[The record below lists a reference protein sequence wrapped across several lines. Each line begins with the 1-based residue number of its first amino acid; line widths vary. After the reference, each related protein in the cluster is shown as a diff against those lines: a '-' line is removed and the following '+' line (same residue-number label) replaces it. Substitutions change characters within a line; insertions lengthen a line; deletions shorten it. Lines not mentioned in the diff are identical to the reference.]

1 MEVKQMTDKDGFK
14 GFDDVCM
21 EFLKQQ
27 KHSTML
33 TYKCF
38 LKIALDFTGMT
49 GKQIL
54 ESKKA
59 DENNEWEQ
67 KILKFKQWM
76 KEKGYSDNATKSA
89 ITTLKSFF
97 NCYRTPL
104 SFNQSEKRKLNGR
117 AQRVTQD
124 YELSNEDINKM
135 FSVGDLR
142 ERYIVILGKSLGLR
156 VGDFTTLTYGTFRS
170 INLDQEPPIYM
181 GKLQTEK
188 EGVTAFPFIDSDAL
202 PIVKSIL
209 DINKDKP
216 NDKKIITVQ
225 NEELSTILQTLA
237 TKASINLGGKHLRF
251 HCLRK
256 YLCDRLSINTSD
268 SKWKQIVGKAISE
281 DAYVSPLELRE
292 IYLKAMKYTT
302 INTNGKGKVTKIS
315 EELKELSY
323 KINTQTKIID
333 ALVQD
338 STKKDLE
345 LEKMK
350 SELKALS
357 NVIVAIADSD
367 IYKEMAE
374 GIHEKMADKITANP
388 EFMEKH
394 KEDFERIKSGYFKS
408 ATKPSEAN
416 TP

>member
-1 MEVKQMTDKDGFK
+1 VTRTDDFTGL
-14 GFDDVCM
+14 DDVCIK
-21 EFLKQQ
+21 FLKQQ
-27 KHSTML
+27 NHSTQL
-33 TYKCF
+33 TYKSF
-38 LKIALDFTGMT
+38 LKIVLEFTGMT
-49 GKQIL
+49 GQQIL

-59 DENNEWEQ
+59 DKNNEWEQ
-67 KILKFKQWM
+67 KVLDFKQWM
-76 KEKGYSDNATKSA
+76 KEKNFSDNTTKSA

-124 YELSNEDINKM
+124 YELSNEDITKM

-142 ERYIVILGKSLGLR
+142 ERYIVLLGKSLGLR

-188 EGVTAFPFIDSDAL
+188 EGVTAFPFIDSDVL

-209 DINKDKP
+209 DINKGKP

-237 TKASINLGGKHLRF
+237 TKAGINLGGKHLRF

-302 INTNGKGKVTKIS
+302 ISTNGNGKVTKLS
-315 EELKELSY
+315 EELTELNN
-323 KINTQTKIID
+323 KINKQNAIID
-333 ALVQD
+333 ALFQN

-345 LEKMK
+345 LEAVK

-357 NVIVAIADSD
+357 NVILAIADSD

-394 KEDFERIKSGYFKS
+394 KEDFEKIKSGYFKS
-408 ATKPSEAN
+408 GKKPSDKIK
-416 TP
+416 

>member
-1 MEVKQMTDKDGFK
+1 MTRTDDFTGL
-14 GFDDVCM
+14 DDVCIK
-21 EFLKQQ
+21 FLKQQ
-27 KHSTML
+27 NHSTQL
-33 TYKCF
+33 TYKSF
-38 LKIALDFTGMT
+38 LKIVLEFTGMT
-49 GKQIL
+49 GQQIL

-59 DENNEWEQ
+59 DKNNEWEQ
-67 KILKFKQWM
+67 RVLDFKQWM
-76 KEKGYSDNATKSA
+76 KEKNFSDNTTKSA

-104 SFNQSEKRKLNGR
+104 LFNQSEKRKLNGR

-124 YELSNEDINKM
+124 YELSNEDITKM
-135 FSVGDLR
+135 ISVGDLR
-142 ERYIVILGKSLGLR
+142 ERYIILLGKSLGLR
-156 VGDFTTLTYGTFRS
+156 VSDFTTLTYGTFRS
-170 INLDQEPPIYM
+170 INLNQEPPIYI

-188 EGVTAFPFIDSDAL
+188 EGVTAFPFIDSDVL

-237 TKASINLGGKHLRF
+237 TKAGINLGGKHLRF

-268 SKWKQIVGKAISE
+268 SKWKQIVGKAVSE

-302 INTNGKGKVTKIS
+302 ISTNGNGKVTKLS
-315 EELKELSY
+315 EELTELRN
-323 KINTQTKIID
+323 KINKQNAIID
-333 ALVQD
+333 ALFEN

-345 LEKMK
+345 LAEVK
-350 SELKALS
+350 SELKAVS
-357 NVIVAIADSD
+357 TVVKAIANSD
-367 IYKEMAE
+367 FYKEMAE
-374 GIHEKMADKITANP
+374 GIHEKLANKITANA

-394 KEDFERIKSGYFKS
+394 RKDLEKIKSGEFKPE
-408 ATKPSEAN
+408 K
-416 TP
+416 